1 MIPEDLGYSDQH
13 EWVRSGED
21 VVRIGI
27 TDYAQNALGDIVF
40 VQLPEV
46 GSVVTA
52 GDAIGEVES
61 TKSVSE
67 IFTPLSGTVVAVN
80 DDLES
85 ARRSWSTPT
94 PTATAGS
101 TSWNPRIRRRWQN
114 CSTPTATPRSSAT
127 TEPAP
132 RASAGGRTHRRS
144 VGRATIG

>member
-46 GSVVTA
+46 GAAVTS

-67 IFTPLSGTVVAVN
+67 LFTPLTGTVVAVN
-80 DDLES
+80 ETLE
-85 ARRSWSTPT
+85 
-94 PTATAGS
+94 GS
-101 TSWNPRIRRRWQN
+101 PELVNTDPYGDGWIYEL
-114 CSTPTATPRSSAT
+114 
-127 TEPAP
+127 EPEDP
-132 RASAGGRTHRRS
+132 
-144 VGRATIG
+144 ATIADLLDADAYAEIIGDA

>member
-13 EWVRSGED
+13 EWVRRGDD

-46 GSVVTA
+46 GSAVTS

-67 IFTPLSGTVVAVN
+67 IFTPLTGTVVAVN
-80 DDLES
+80 DALE
-85 ARRSWSTPT
+85 
-94 PTATAGS
+94 GS
-101 TSWNPRIRRRWQN
+101 PELVNTDPYGDGWIYELEVE
-114 CSTPTATPRSSAT
+114 
-127 TEPAP
+127 EPATV
-132 RASAGGRTHRRS
+132 ADLLDAD
-144 VGRATIG
+144 AYAEIIGEA

>member
-1 MIPEDLGYSDQH
+1 MIPEELGYSAEH

-27 TDYAQNALGDIVF
+27 TDYAQNQLGDIVY

-46 GSVVTA
+46 GSVVTS

-80 DDLES
+80 DSLES
-85 ARRSWSTPT
+85 APELVNSDPYGDGWIYELEPEDA
-94 PTATAGS
+94 ATVADLLDADS
-101 TSWNPRIRRRWQN
+101 Y
-114 CSTPTATPRSSAT
+114 A
-127 TEPAP
+127 EL
-132 RASAGGRTHRRS
+132 
-144 VGRATIG
+144 IGED

>member
-27 TDYAQNALGDIVF
+27 TDFAQNALGDIVF

-46 GSVVTA
+46 GSVVTS

-67 IFTPLSGTVVAVN
+67 IFTPLTGTVVAVN
-80 DDLES
+80 DNLES
-85 ARRSWSTPT
+85 SPELVNTDPYGDGWIYELEVEDP
-94 PTATAGS
+94 ATVAELLDADGY
-101 TSWNPRIRRRWQN
+101 
-114 CSTPTATPRSSAT
+114 A
-127 TEPAP
+127 E
-132 RASAGGRTHRRS
+132 
-144 VGRATIG
+144 VIGDV

>member
-46 GSVVTA
+46 GSVVTS

-67 IFTPLSGTVVAVN
+67 IFTPLTGTVVSVN
-80 DDLES
+80 DTLEASPELVNTDPYGDGWIYELEVEDPATVADLLDADAYAE
-85 ARRSWSTPT
+85 
-94 PTATAGS
+94 
-101 TSWNPRIRRRWQN
+101 I
-114 CSTPTATPRSSAT
+114 
-127 TEPAP
+127 
-132 RASAGGRTHRRS
+132 
-144 VGRATIG
+144 IGDA

>member
-13 EWVRSGED
+13 EWVRTGED

-40 VQLPEV
+40 VQLPDV
-46 GSVVTA
+46 GSVVTS

-80 DDLES
+80 GNLEASPELVNTDPYGDGWIYELEVEDPTTVADLLDADAYAEITGD
-85 ARRSWSTPT
+85 A
-94 PTATAGS
+94 
-101 TSWNPRIRRRWQN
+101 
-114 CSTPTATPRSSAT
+114 
-127 TEPAP
+127 
-132 RASAGGRTHRRS
+132 
-144 VGRATIG
+144 